1 MKKYISKI
9 LFGFILISFGN
20 SCKKN
25 PIIEPKE
32 ISPKD
37 VTGKWI
43 WIATYINGPLGPNN
57 PYTPSNTNTSESL
70 EFSLVKNWK
79 RYYNN
84 SLADSGTFILEHGT
98 YTNPS
103 NAKFVYDQINYY
115 KNGSVLDADWY
126 EIHNDTLIINPGFRD
141 YFTSYNMPYVGGSK
155 RFIKQ

>member
-1 MKKYISKI
+1 MKKYTINFFAS
-9 LFGFILISFGN
+9 LLLVSLVT

-25 PIIEPKE
+25 TPDEPVIIQPKE
-32 ISPKD
+32 

-57 PYTPSNTNTSESL
+57 PYTPVNSGNTEKL
-70 EFSLVKNWK
+70 EFSSNKEWK
-79 RYYNN
+79 RFFNN
-84 SLADSGTFILEHGT
+84 LVADSGTFNLEHGK

-103 NAKFVYDQINYY
+103 NTTFIYDQINYFR
-115 KNGSVLDADWY
+115 NGSILDADWY
-126 EIHNDTLIINPGFRD
+126 KIQNDTLIINPGFRD